1 MNYGR
6 KKVPG
11 QDLHNYSN
19 NALYTQKVI
28 GEHNFFS
35 YKSREILYPHNEE
48 NATID
53 QSICGGMAY
62 DLESSLINFFL
73 I

>member
-1 MNYGR
+1 M
-6 KKVPG
+6 
-11 QDLHNYSN
+11 
-19 NALYTQKVI
+19 I

-62 DLESSLINFFL
+62 DLESSLNNFFL